1 MGQRSAKFR
10 LPIMLRFFAPWHM
23 EHPLVFLSGSWR
35 CLQHTWDT
43 QLQSFSGHVVM
54 HSSSLR
60 KLECVLNLI
69 MFIHTH
75 IHILHLHRGPIERKK
90 DQTNMIFCPL
100 ARKMVVR
107 PPSTGEIS
115 FIFMAQKDKCVTV
128 KWQKQLYT
136 ASTCFAKLTEIPQ
149 WWWSW
154 VHADP
159 VGFVLVCGTVLL
171 TGNHETIPSHFME
184 QWKYCNKWLSVVR
197 NYVKYCI
204 TFDKINKWCLIHY
217 FFE

>member
-1 MGQRSAKFR
+1 MQLSSLISYDWRCEMGQRSAKFR

-23 EHPLVFLSGSWR
+23 EHPLVFLSGSWQ

-107 PPSTGEIS
+107 PPSTGG
-115 FIFMAQKDKCVTV
+115 IFLYFYGPKGQVCNSKMAETT
-128 KWQKQLYT
+128 LY
-136 ASTCFAKLTEIPQ
+136 C
-149 WWWSW
+149 
-154 VHADP
+154 
-159 VGFVLVCGTVLL
+159 
-171 TGNHETIPSHFME
+171 
-184 QWKYCNKWLSVVR
+184 
-197 NYVKYCI
+197 
-204 TFDKINKWCLIHY
+204 
-217 FFE
+217 